1 MIILTDWSVYY
12 SSGYDPMPPKKD
24 LTEERKN
31 QILDAAMK
39 TFTEEGF
46 HKARMSDI
54 AETSGLSKGSL
65 YWYFDSKD
73 SLIINLLER
82 IFEPEIKDIQA
93 LLTDPRPIEER
104 LETYVDRIS
113 DDMVKMLRWMPLFY
127 DFVALAFRQEIVK
140 NTISKYYQR
149 HLDILISLIKQGL
162 DSGEL
167 RADSDLEA
175 AIAIGSLLEG
185 TVILWFYDP
194 DHIDIKHH
202 VKSNL
207 KLLLQGLKTPPNA
220 Q

>member
-1 MIILTDWSVYY
+1 MS
-12 SSGYDPMPPKKD
+12 PKKD

-73 SLIINLLER
+73 SLIIHLLER
-82 IFEPEIKDIQA
+82 IFEPEIKDIKA
-93 LLTDPRPIEER
+93 LLTDPRSIEER
-104 LETYVDRIS
+104 LETYAERIS

-127 DFVALAFRQEIVK
+127 DFVALAFRREPVK
-140 NTISKYYQR
+140 NAISKYYQR
-149 HLDILISLIKQGL
+149 HLNILISLIKQGL

-167 RADSDLEA
+167 HADNELEV
-175 AIAIGSLLEG
+175 AIAIGSILEG
-185 TVILWFYDP
+185 VVILWFYDP
-194 DHIDIKHH
+194 DQIDIKQSL
-202 VKSNL
+202 KTNL
-207 KLLLQGLKTPPNA
+207 KLLLNGLKTPPNK
-220 Q
+220 QTMDHDT